1 MERIEQNQTDVKRLR
16 HDMFAQLLDLSDIA
30 LEFNMKLTNFNNN
43 LVSQYKEEIPAGDF
57 KELFDTN
64 SAQYLCNYFKTTRE
78 QISKFFQSVGGNQ

>member
-64 SAQYLCNYFKTTRE
+64 SAQYLCNYFKTTTE
-78 QISKFFQSVGGNQ
+78 QINKFFQNIGGN